1 VVWAILLFV
10 VAPIIE
16 LYVFVQVANAFGF
29 GQALGAMVVITL
41 VGVWIVKHE
50 GMRVWRRFTELANAG
65 KPVSKEVADGTL
77 ILLAGVLLI
86 APGFISDIFGVL
98 LLIPPVRALVRPL
111 LVRRYSVRG
120 RVIKATYG
128 GPVYDATEHGPVH
141 DTTEH
146 TRPHE
151 LEE

>member
-1 VVWAILLFV
+1 VVVWAILLFL

-16 LYVFVQVANAFGF
+16 LYVFVQAANAFGF
-29 GQALGAMVVITL
+29 GRALAAMAVISL
-41 VGVWIVKHE
+41 VGVWIVKRE
-50 GMRVWRRFTELANAG
+50 GLRVWRRFTQLASAG
-65 KPVSKEVADGTL
+65 KPVSKEVADGAL

-86 APGFISDIFGVL
+86 APGFISDIIGVL

-111 LVRRYSVRG
+111 LIRRSRVRG
-120 RVIKATYG
+120 RIVKATYG
-128 GPVYDATEHGPVH
+128 GAVY

-146 TRPHE
+146 TERHE

>member
-16 LYVFVQVANAFGF
+16 LYVFVQAADAFGF
-29 GQALGAMVVITL
+29 GKALGAMIVITL
-41 VGVWIVKHE
+41 VGCWIVKHE
-50 GMRVWRRFTELANAG
+50 GLKVWRRFTEQANAG

-77 ILLAGVLLI
+77 ILLAGLLLI
-86 APGFISDIFGVL
+86 APGFISDIIGVL
-98 LLIPPVRALVRPL
+98 LLLPPVRAIVRPV
-111 LVRRYSVRG
+111 LVRRSTVRG
-120 RVIKATYG
+120 RIIRATYG
-128 GPVYDATEHGPVH
+128 GTVYDTTEHGTVY

-146 TRPHE
+146 TKPHE

>member
-1 VVWAILLFV
+1 VWVILLFI

-16 LYVFVQVANAFGF
+16 LYVFVQAANAFGF
-29 GQALGAMVVITL
+29 GQALGAMILITL
-41 VGVWIVKHE
+41 VGVWIVKRE
-50 GMRVWRRFTELANAG
+50 GLRVWRRFTEQANAG

-77 ILLAGVLLI
+77 ILLAGLLLV
-86 APGFISDIFGVL
+86 APGFISDIIGAL
-98 LLIPPVRALVRPL
+98 LLLPPVRAVVRPL
-111 LVRRYSVRG
+111 LVKRYTVRG

-128 GPVYDATEHGPVH
+128 GAVY

-146 TRPHE
+146 TERHE